1 MRHCLSSTTNNP
13 RVAPGQQIGH
23 YRILSLLGAGGMGE
37 VYRAQDPRLEREVAI
52 KVLPAGFAADPDRLR
67 RFEQE
72 ARAAAAL
79 NHSNIIAIHELGM
92 HEGAPY
98 VVTEL
103 LEGQTLR
110 DRLRESPVSARKAL
124 EYAQQI
130 ARGLAAAHD
139 KGIVHRDLKP
149 ENLFVLR
156 DGTVKIL
163 DFGLAKLIRP
173 EASDLP
179 GEAPTMP
186 SQTDPGMVMGTMGY
200 MSPEQVRGLAT
211 DHRTDI
217 FTLGGILYEMLSGRP
232 AFQGDTPADTASAIL
247 REEPPELSEAT
258 RNLPPG
264 VEHII
269 RHCLEKN
276 PAERFQ
282 SARDLA
288 FDLERLSSISG
299 STSAVR
305 AVEESRTRSL
315 WKPLLAGALLLALV
329 AATFMAGKKTG
340 AGTVLTSSAT
350 ARLTFRRGFVWT
362 ARFAPDGK
370 TVVYGATWDGKPME
384 IFSMRPE
391 SPESRSQGFTAADV
405 LSISPSGEMAILVNH
420 RFAQTFASRGTL
432 ARVPFTGGAPREIL
446 NDVAEADWSPDGSSL
461 AVVLYSPKGGQQLEY
476 PAGKVLYRT
485 LEGFIGNI
493 RVSPRGDRIAF
504 LDHPTAGDDRGT
516 VAVVDLNGNVVQL
529 AESWSVRGLAWSP
542 DGNEIWYTA
551 ARDSTEAG
559 RSVYGVT
566 LSGQVRLVY
575 RDVGAVVLHDVSR
588 DGRVLLG
595 HETERRG
602 IIAMTPSEPQGRDWS
617 WFDRSYVRDMSAD
630 GKTILFDETGEGG
643 GPNYSV
649 FLRRLDGSP
658 PVRLGDGQGIALS
671 PDGKWALVRISDGS
685 IQAVPTGAGETHPI
699 RAGAVSPLIGA
710 AGWFPDGKRVFT
722 AAGQSAGERRVFVM
736 DFPSGQPRQLSSEIL
751 PPTPG
756 RRIVVMMP
764 DGKSIALLSTASG
777 NCVLQ
782 PVEGGDPRTIPCPSG
797 WVGGVSR
804 DGKTW
809 YVREGG
815 IPAKLYHV
823 DILSGRKQLWKEVE
837 PPDAAGTY
845 RMDNFLV
852 TPDGKT
858 YAYTYRRILSDLY
871 LVEGL
876 R

>member
-1 MRHCLSSTTNNP
+1 
-13 RVAPGQQIGH
+13 
-23 YRILSLLGAGGMGE
+23 MGE
-37 VYRAQDPRLEREVAI
+37 VYRAHDPGLDREVAI
-52 KVLPAGFAADPDRLR
+52 KVLPAGFASDPDRLR

-79 NHSNIIAIHELGM
+79 NHSNIIAIHELGL

-98 VVTEL
+98 VVTEV

-110 DRLRESPVSARKAL
+110 DRLRESPIPARKAV

-200 MSPEQVRGLAT
+200 MSPEQVRGLVT

-288 FDLERLSSISG
+288 FDLERLSGTSG

-305 AVEESRTRSL
+305 AVEDARTRSL
-315 WKPLLAGALLLALV
+315 WKPVLAAALLLALV
-329 AATFMAGKKTG
+329 AAAFMAGKKTSG
-340 AGTVLTSSAT
+340 GTVLTSSGST
-350 ARLTFRRGFVWT
+350 RLTFRRGFVWT

-370 TVVYGATWDGKPME
+370 TIVYGATWDGKPME
-384 IFSMRPE
+384 IFTTRPE
-391 SPESRSQGFTAADV
+391 SPESRSQGFTGADV
-405 LSISPSGEMAILVNH
+405 LAISPSGELAILVNH
-420 RFAQTFASRGTL
+420 RFGQTFASRGTL
-432 ARVPFTGGAPREIL
+432 ARVPLTGGAPREVL
-446 NDVAEADWSPDGSSL
+446 DDVAEADWSPDGSNL
-461 AVVLYSPKGGQQLEY
+461 AVVRYTPQGGQQLEY
-476 PAGKVLYRT
+476 PVGKVLYRT
-485 LEGFIGNI
+485 AEGFIGNI
-493 RVSPRGDRIAF
+493 RISPKGDRIAF
-504 LDHPTAGDDRGT
+504 LDHPFAGDDQGS
-516 VAVVDLNGNVVQL
+516 VVVVDLDGKVTRL
-529 AESWSVRGLAWSP
+529 GDSWSERGLAWSP
-542 DGNEIWYTA
+542 DGKEIWYTA

-566 LSGQVRLVY
+566 LGGQVRLVY

-595 HETERRG
+595 HEAERRG
-602 IIAMTPSEPQGRDWS
+602 IIAMTPNDPQGRDWS
-617 WFDRSYVRDMSAD
+617 WFDRSYVRDLTPD
-630 GKTILFDETGEGG
+630 GNTILFDETGEGG
-643 GPNYSV
+643 GSGYSV

-658 PVRLGDGQGIALS
+658 PVRLSDGQGIALS
-671 PDGKWALVRISDGS
+671 PDGKWALIRRGDGS
-685 IQAVPTGAGETHPI
+685 IHGIPTGAGEAHPLQ
-699 RAGAVSPLIGA
+699 AGRVPAVLGV
-710 AGWFPDGKRVFT
+710 AGWFPDGKRVFVT
-722 AAGQSAGERRVFVM
+722 AGQQAGERKAFSM
-736 DFPSGQPRQLSSEIL
+736 DFPNGQPKQISSEVLL
-751 PPTPG
+751 PQPG
-756 RRIVVMMP
+756 GRNVVMMP
-764 DGKSIALLSTASG
+764 DGKSVALVATASG
-777 NCVLQ
+777 SCFLQ
-782 PVEGGDPRTIPCPSG
+782 PIEGAGARPIPCPTG
-797 WVGGVSR
+797 RVGGVSS
-804 DGKTW
+804 DGRTW

-815 IPAKLYHV
+815 IPAQLYRA
-823 DILSGRKQLWKEVE
+823 DILSGRKELWKEVA

-858 YAYTYRRILSDLY
+858 YVYTYRRILSDLY
-871 LVEGL
+871 LIEGL
-876 R
+876 K

>member
-1 MRHCLSSTTNNP
+1 MIGTGTNP

-37 VYRAQDPRLEREVAI
+37 VYRAHDPRLERDVAI
-52 KVLPAGFAADPDRLR
+52 KVLPAGLATDPDRLR

-79 NHSNIIAIHELGM
+79 NHSNIIAIYELGM

-98 VVTEL
+98 VVTEV

-110 DRLRESPVSARKAL
+110 DRLRENPIPARKAV
-124 EYAQQI
+124 EYAQQV

-179 GEAPTMP
+179 SEAPTLA

-217 FTLGGILYEMLSGRP
+217 FTLGAILYEMLSGRP

-288 FDLERLSSISG
+288 FDLERLSGVSG

-305 AVEESRTRSL
+305 AVEDVRTRSL
-315 WKPLLAGALLLALV
+315 WKPVLAAALLLGLV
-329 AATFMAGKKTG
+329 AVGFVAGRKTS
-340 AGTVLTSSAT
+340 AGSALTSSGST
-350 ARLTFRRGFVWT
+350 RLTFRRGFVWT

-370 TVVYGATWDGKPME
+370 TIVYGATWDGKPME

-405 LSISPSGEMAILVNH
+405 LAISPSGELAILVNH
-420 RFAQTFASRGTL
+420 RFGQTFSSRGTL
-432 ARVPFTGGAPREIL
+432 ARVPLTGGAPREVL
-446 NDVAEADWSPDGSSL
+446 DDVAEADWSPDGSNL
-461 AVVLYSPKGGQQLEY
+461 AIVRYTPQGGQQLEY
-476 PAGKVLYRT
+476 PVGKVLYRSET
-485 LEGFIGNI
+485 GFIGNI
-493 RVSPRGDRIAF
+493 RIAPKGDRIAF
-504 LDHPTAGDDRGT
+504 LDHPAAGDDQGS
-516 VAVVDLNGNVVQL
+516 VAVVDLNGTVTRL
-529 AESWSVRGLAWSP
+529 AENWSERGLAWSP
-542 DGNEIWYTA
+542 AGDEIWYTA
-551 ARDSTEAG
+551 ARDASEAG
-559 RSVYGVT
+559 RSVYGAT
-566 LSGQVRLVY
+566 LSGKVRLVY
-575 RDVGAVVLHDVSR
+575 RDVGAVVLHDVGR

-595 HETERRG
+595 HEAERRG
-602 IIAMTPSEPQGRDWS
+602 IMAMTPSDPQGRDWS
-617 WFDRSYVRDMSAD
+617 WFDRSYARDISAD
-630 GKTILFDETGEGG
+630 GKMILFDESGEGG
-643 GPNYSV
+643 GPKHSV

-658 PVRLGDGQGIALS
+658 PVRLGDGWGVALS
-671 PDGKWALVRISDGS
+671 PDGKWALVRNLDGS
-685 IQAVPTGAGETHPI
+685 GSVLPTGAGEAHPI
-699 RAGAVSPLIGA
+699 RTGEVWYFG
-710 AGWFPDGKRVFT
+710 AGWFPDGKRLLIIG
-722 AAGQSAGERRVFVM
+722 AAQGGGRQAYVM
-736 DFPSGQPRQLSSEIL
+736 DFPNGQPKAISSDALLSGFRSL
-751 PPTPG
+751 
-756 RRIVVMMP
+756 VVMP
-764 DGKSIALLSTASG
+764 DGKSVALTATASG
-777 NCVLQ
+777 KCSLQ
-782 PVEGGDPRTIPCPSG
+782 PVEGGDPRPIPCPSG
-797 WVGGVSR
+797 PVGGVSS

-815 IPAKLYHV
+815 VPAKLYRA
-823 DILSGRKQLWKEVE
+823 DILSGRKELWKEVAA
-837 PPDAAGTY
+837 PDAAGTY

-858 YAYTYRRILSDLY
+858 YAYTYRRILADLY

-876 R
+876 K